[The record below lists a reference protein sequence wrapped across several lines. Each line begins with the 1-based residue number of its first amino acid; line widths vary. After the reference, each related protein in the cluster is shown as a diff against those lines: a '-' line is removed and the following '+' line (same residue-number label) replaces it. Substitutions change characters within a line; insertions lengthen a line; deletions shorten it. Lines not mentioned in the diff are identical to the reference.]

1 MLLRQGQA
9 VKENSRL
16 YNERKGISL
25 NIALVVKIAGVGL
38 LVSIACQI
46 LQKTGR
52 DEQATFVSV
61 AGVIIVMLLLVSEIG
76 KLFSTIRSV
85 FGL

>member
-1 MLLRQGQA
+1 MRQGQA

>member
-1 MLLRQGQA
+1 M
-9 VKENSRL
+9 
-16 YNERKGISL
+16 
-25 NIALVVKIAGVGL
+25 NIALVLKIAGVGL